1 MPNWWNLPF
10 REFVVKEVTRPGF
23 REFAVGAVVV
33 FFGLGLKINAGITD
47 KDRAESAYYQDFIAK
62 KDDGAHGHH

>member
-1 MPNWWNLPF
+1 MLSSTHPHS
-10 REFVVKEVTRPGF
+10 
-23 REFAVGAVVV
+23 VV

-62 KDDGAHGHH
+62 KDEGAHGHH

>member
-1 MPNWWNLPF
+1 MLLPSF
-10 REFVVKEVTRPGF
+10 SPSTNYS
-23 REFAVGAVVV
+23 VV

-62 KDDGAHGHH
+62 KDEGAHGHH